1 MAYEGDD
8 YKEATKY
15 FDAVSGEEKYKE
27 KLHITDMNFKLGN
40 FQKQL
45 SWEKSDGNRMRL
57 KSQN

>member
-15 FDAVSGEEKYKE
+15 LMPFLVKKIQRKAFYYQA
-27 KLHITDMNFKLGN
+27 DMNFKLGE

-45 SWEKSDGNRMRL
+45 S
-57 KSQN
+57 